1 MKNKIFMYLFFFALL
16 FVIFQYMN
24 QKAIFESQ
32 NSDIQSLSEKLTK
45 AEDSIITLNSRVAD
59 LNYFALQGN
68 ENAMDYLDKFGY
80 DALEVENFVRDA
92 IYDQNLIKGG
102 NPLVPLEGMN
112 GAMLVNKVKFL
123 NHKWLMA
130 DFTDGKYW
138 GEMLLSFGFNEENE
152 LEFNTLGSV
161 LYPNI

>member
-1 MKNKIFMYLFFFALL
+1 MYLFFFALL

-32 NSDIQSLSEKLTK
+32 DSNIQSLSEKLTK
-45 AEDSIITLNSRVAD
+45 AEDSIVALNSRVAD
-59 LNYFALQGN
+59 LNYFTLQGN
-68 ENAMDYLDKFGY
+68 ENAMDYLDNFGY

-123 NHKWLMA
+123 NHKWLLA

-138 GEMLLSFGFNEENE
+138 GEMLLSYGFNAANE
-152 LEFNTLGSV
+152 LEFNTLGSL

>member
-1 MKNKIFMYLFFFALL
+1 MYLFFFALL

-32 NSDIQSLSEKLTK
+32 DSDIQSLSEKLTK
-45 AEDSIITLNSRVAD
+45 AEDSIVALNSRVAD
-59 LNYFALQGN
+59 LNYFTLQGN
-68 ENAMDYLDKFGY
+68 ENAMDYLDNFGY
-80 DALEVENFVRDA
+80 DPLEVENFVRDA

-123 NHKWLMA
+123 NHKWLLA

-138 GEMLLSFGFNEENE
+138 GEMLLSYGFNAANE
-152 LEFNTLGSV
+152 LEFNTLGSL